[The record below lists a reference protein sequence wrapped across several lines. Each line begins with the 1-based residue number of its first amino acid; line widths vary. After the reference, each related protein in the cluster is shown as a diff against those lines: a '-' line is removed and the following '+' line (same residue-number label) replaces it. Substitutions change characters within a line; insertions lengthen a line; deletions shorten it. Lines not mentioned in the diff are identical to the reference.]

1 MEVDERTQKMELLK
15 GERIKILLDKS
26 VNLPVIVPVWVEDLR
41 FIMQVEIA
49 LEVTS
54 IQEGRDGRGEV
65 AGRTQSCR
73 SQQGRRDEDN
83 GIISGLNFK
92 SPAPSSKGKGL
103 WADEEDRPMELGPF
117 TSVSRD
123 PIKTRANARQV

>member
-1 MEVDERTQKMELLK
+1 MELLK
-15 GERIKILLDKS
+15 GGRIKILLDKS

-49 LEVTS
+49 EEDTS
-54 IQEGRDGRGEV
+54 IQEGRDGHGEV
-65 AGRTQSCR
+65 AGRRRSCR

-83 GIISGLNFK
+83 GIISGLNSK
-92 SPAPSSKGKGL
+92 SPAPSSKGKGH
-103 WADEEDRPMELGPF
+103 WADEEDRPVEMGPF

-123 PIKTRANARQV
+123 PIKTHAKPRRV